1 MGTQI
6 IFPCPALVTRRKISF
21 IILYRAQN
29 LPSLLQK
36 LSKSMIRGFQRKK
49 EIKEN
54 CLSGLF
60 SHSFKRMRRYGV
72 AAVDL
77 KLLAQGK

>member
-1 MGTQI
+1 
-6 IFPCPALVTRRKISF
+6 
-21 IILYRAQN
+21 
-29 LPSLLQK
+29 
-36 LSKSMIRGFQRKK
+36 MIRGFQRKK

-72 AAVDL
+72 AAVDWC
-77 KLLAQGK
+77 KRAEAVES